1 MRNKTWDYLSTEDIR
16 RFVESLDKSDYDA
29 LMDNTMDNEHLVE
42 LIILFNKQKVEKNIP
57 FNRQVKKVPILPLKR
72 EVASIEEAPKSAYF
86 HNNIAI

>member
-42 LIILFNKQKVEKNIP
+42 LIILFNKQKV
-57 FNRQVKKVPILPLKR
+57 
-72 EVASIEEAPKSAYF
+72 
-86 HNNIAI
+86 